1 MAKEQ
6 DMAAEKL
13 EKLKV
18 LQAAISK
25 IEKNYGTGSIMKR
38 GDKAAEQMDTS

>member
-6 DMAAEKL
+6 DLAAEKL

-25 IEKNYGTGSIMKR
+25 IEKNYGKECRSNLERM
-38 GDKAAEQMDTS
+38 A